1 MSKLS
6 KTYKHMAPN
15 DNHFPSSKPPS
26 LPTAPPPPPIPNGS
40 STNSK
45 PNPIPPRHP
54 IRQQLYSDSRNQHQQ
69 QRRQQR
75 WQRPSNRRICC
86 CCCFWSILLLLITL
100 LIASL
105 LAIGLYAVY
114 QPRPPSFTVASLRIH
129 RFNLTA
135 SPDSSAARLSSLFNL
150 TLITKNPNSQFVF
163 GYEPLLLSVVTD
175 PDEIL
180 LGNGTVAAFSSGEK
194 NVTSFRG
201 VAVASTEARELD
213 FGDGLGLKTDLKR
226 KKGLDLKV
234 MVDTKVEIRM
244 GKLKSKRVGI
254 RVSCGEIRGELPKG
268 KAVTVASTDK
278 SKCKVDLR
286 IKIWNWTF

>member
-1 MSKLS
+1 
-6 KTYKHMAPN
+6 MAPN

-26 LPTAPPPPPIPNGS
+26 TAPPPPPPIPNGS

-45 PNPIPPRHP
+45 PNPLPPRQP
-54 IRQQLYSDSRNQHQQ
+54 IRQQLYSDPRNQQ
-69 QRRQQR
+69 QRR

-86 CCCFWSILLLLITL
+86 CCCFWSILILLITL
-100 LIASL
+100 LVASL
-105 LAIGLYAVY
+105 LAIGLYVVY

-135 SPDSSAARLSSLFNL
+135 SPDSSAAHLSSLFNL

-163 GYEPLLLSVVTD
+163 DYEPLVLSVVTD
-175 PDEIL
+175 PDAIF
-180 LGNGTVAAFSSGEK
+180 LGNGTIPAFSSGER
-194 NVTSFRG
+194 NLTSFRG
-201 VAVASTEARELD
+201 VVLTSTEARELD
-213 FGDGLGLKTDLKR
+213 FGDGLGLKSDLKR
-226 KKGLDLKV
+226 RSGLDLKIV
-234 MVDTKVEIRM
+234 MDTKVEIRM

-254 RVSCGEIRGELPKG
+254 RVSCGEIRGSLPKG
-268 KAVTVASTDK
+268 KAVSMASTDK